1 MGNFTVFFKSEDKMV
16 SVADGTTISD
26 AAEQAAVILSTV
38 CGGLGTCRKCI
49 VQLLPEELDVLAC
62 QYTVHQDI
70 TVSVP
75 FAERHF
81 EQRKISEHPDLGVSA
96 DPSVTKMYLQDLPG
110 DLAELKAALEKMM
123 PGIHISI
130 GEEIQGQFVA
140 MTPGNGITAVYRKVY
155 SPDDDSRSIEVLS
168 LEPSDTTAVLYGV
181 AVDIGTT
188 TVVLKL
194 FNLNDGVALATA
206 ATANPQISRGDDVI
220 SRITFASN
228 DDGLKVLHD
237 VIVNCLNSLIDEV
250 CKEAKIDKTSI
261 YEACIAGNTTMNHLF
276 LELPVKQLGAAPY
289 EAFSLDA
296 HDLYA
301 AGIGLDINPSGNVHT
316 IQNIAGFVGA
326 DTAAAA
332 LAVRMESIEKMSL
345 LVDIGTNGELVLG
358 TRDKLYAARCA
369 AGPALEGARIG
380 QGSRAVA
387 GAIEGIEIGPD
398 DILLEI
404 IGSDVAKTLCGSGL
418 IDAMAVV
425 LDLGIVDETGRFV
438 DADELA
444 EKKLPQ
450 KILDRVTTKNN
461 APAFILAANEDND
474 ADAVLF
480 TQKDVR
486 ETQLAKAAIRAGI
499 VFLQKKIGVTDSQID
514 QVLLAGAFGNY
525 IDRKSALRI
534 GLLPAVDIEKVHFV
548 GNAAATGSQMVLINN
563 ESRKTVAELVKNIE
577 YVEIANEME
586 FQMVF
591 ADALMFE

>member
-1 MGNFTVFFKSEDKMV
+1 MGNFTVIFKAENKKI
-16 SVADGTTISD
+16 SVPDGTSISD
-26 AAEQAAVILSTV
+26 AAEQAGVILSTV

-49 VQLLPEELDVLAC
+49 VQLLPGEIDVLAC
-62 QYTVHQDI
+62 QYLVNEDI

-81 EQRKISEHPDLGVSA
+81 EHRKISEHPDLGVTA
-96 DPSVTKMYLQDLPG
+96 DPSVAKLFLEDLPC
-110 DLAELKAALEKMM
+110 DLDQLKRVLQKKM
-123 PGIHISI
+123 PGIHVSI
-130 GEEIQGQFVA
+130 DEEIEDQLRL
-140 MTPGNGITAVYRKVY
+140 MEPGNGITVVYRKVI
-155 SPDDDSRSIEVLS
+155 SSFDDSRSIELLL
-168 LEPSDTTAVLYGV
+168 LESSNTTSVLYGV

-188 TVVLKL
+188 TVVLRL
-194 FNLNDGVALATA
+194 FNLNNGMALATA
-206 ATANPQISRGDDVI
+206 AVANPQISRGDDVI

-228 DDGLKVLHD
+228 DEGLRVLHD

-250 CKEAKIDKTSI
+250 CNEAKIDKTSI

-276 LELPVKQLGAAPY
+276 LELPVKQLGEAPY
-289 EAFSLDA
+289 KAFSLDA

-301 AGIGLDINPSGNVHT
+301 SGISLDINPLGNVHT
-316 IQNIAGFVGA
+316 IENIAGFVGA
-326 DTAAAA
+326 DTTAAAI
-332 LAVRMESIEKMSL
+332 AVKMESIEKMSL

-358 TRDKLYAARCA
+358 TRDKLYAASCA

-425 LDLGIVDETGRFV
+425 LDLGVVDETGRFV
-438 DADELA
+438 DKEELV
-444 EKKLPQ
+444 EKLPQ
-450 KILDRVTTKNN
+450 KILDRITTKND
-461 APAFILAANEDND
+461 APAFVLAANEDND

-499 VFLQKKIGVTDSQID
+499 VFLQRKIGVSDSQID

-534 GLLPAVDIEKVHFV
+534 GLLPAVGIEKVHFV
-548 GNAAATGSQMVLINN
+548 GNAAATGSQMVLINKD
-563 ESRKTVAELVKNIE
+563 SRKAAGELVKIIE